1 MNQNFKT
8 ILVMLF
14 IVSLCTSIMYVYKVV
29 TVCRNQGITEDEY
42 AEKVQPVVRRYKIWN
57 SIFGLSHLACCTIF
71 MTHAGRVCS
80 GWQVGNLPEEDKEN
94 LDRSLYLFARGG
106 YFVIASI
113 FGLCNLIGFLIVGKN
128 AIN

>member
-1 MNQNFKT
+1 MSKIFT
-8 ILVMLF
+8 TVLYMLF
-14 IVSLCTSIMYVYKVV
+14 ITSICTSIMYVLKVYFV
-29 TVCRNQGITEDEY
+29 IKYHQASVAEY
-42 AEKVQPVVRRYKIWN
+42 EEKAIPRVRKFKIWN
-57 SIFGLSHLACCTIF
+57 TIFGLSHLACCTIF

-80 GWQVGNLPEEDKEN
+80 GWTVSSLPREEREN

-106 YFVIASI
+106 YFVVASI